1 MVKHIVMFKLK
12 EKTAE
17 NMEAAVSTL
26 RGLDGKIESLRFIEV
41 GVDFKVSERS
51 YDLVLTT
58 HFDDQE
64 GTICICFTSHPFARN
79 RNYAEPLFQLNS
91 CRLCYRI
98 VLSNAPFKSP
108 KIGARS
114 FSQPAAIRIRCRG
127 SLISSSS

>member
-17 NMEAAVSTL
+17 NMEVAVSTL

-41 GVDFKVSERS
+41 GVDFKETERS

-64 GTICICFTSHPFARN
+64 GLSAYASHPTHLHVIETMRN
-79 RNYAEPLFQLNS
+79 ICSNS
-91 CRLCYRI
+91 I
-98 VLSNAPFKSP
+98 VVDYVTE
-108 KIGARS
+108 
-114 FSQPAAIRIRCRG
+114 
-127 SLISSSS
+127 

>member
-41 GVDFKVSERS
+41 GVDFKETERS
-51 YDLVLTT
+51 HDLVLTT

-64 GTICICFTSHPFARN
+64 GLSAYASHPTHLPVIETMRN
-79 RNYAEPLFQLNS
+79 LCSNS
-91 CRLCYRI
+91 I
-98 VLSNAPFKSP
+98 VVDFVTE
-108 KIGARS
+108 
-114 FSQPAAIRIRCRG
+114 
-127 SLISSSS
+127 